1 MKCPMLQI
9 VIIAKKAIKKVNT
22 FICEVGW
29 KKMRFVLIHYANK
42 VASEIIILSSFSQFI
57 NDLKKQLIT

>member
-42 VASEIIILSSFSQFI
+42 VASEIIILSSFSQF
-57 NDLKKQLIT
+57 N